1 MSTLSSS
8 SPIKT
13 RFLVISDTHNASP
26 VQNATSA
33 DTAFRPPLPKADVL
47 LHCGDLTM
55 VGRYS
60 EYEATLEML
69 ASIDADLKLVIAG
82 NHDISLDEAYYRRKG
97 QSMQRLNQADESLPA
112 RARELWT
119 GELAK
124 AAGVTFLDEGT
135 YSFVLKN
142 GAKLRVYASPYQPE
156 FCDWAFPYWRNE
168 DRYNPPHLS
177 TPLSVPIASNP
188 VPDFPAIDLMMTH
201 GPPHGILDATTHG
214 EPVGCEHLLRAA
226 RRCRPRMHCFGHIH
240 EGWGAEH
247 VQWSEGEL
255 GDTKEGHIQQ
265 SERVQVD
272 EQKAVSQHGV
282 LLDMSSTSTPLAFGK
297 ETLMVNASIMT
308 VRYRPAQAPWVVDLD
323 LEPADPEI

>member
-1 MSTLSSS
+1 MLSKMRPRKLPFAMLNSCRIWRPFRFCAPPLIRHTTPPPLGSVQAQAPFLIPPATMSTLSSS

-142 GAKLRVYASPYQPE
+142 GAKLRVCFFSSHIRPFRLILHLYAFFFASTCIQPLRQTYQCHSE
-156 FCDWAFPYWRNE
+156 
-168 DRYNPPHLS
+168 
-177 TPLSVPIASNP
+177 
-188 VPDFPAIDLMMTH
+188 
-201 GPPHGILDATTHG
+201 
-214 EPVGCEHLLRAA
+214 
-226 RRCRPRMHCFGHIH
+226 IH
-240 EGWGAEH
+240 
-247 VQWSEGEL
+247 S
-255 GDTKEGHIQQ
+255 
-265 SERVQVD
+265 
-272 EQKAVSQHGV
+272 
-282 LLDMSSTSTPLAFGK
+282 
-297 ETLMVNASIMT
+297 
-308 VRYRPAQAPWVVDLD
+308 
-323 LEPADPEI
+323 